1 MNADLIQLVQEWMS
15 SNSEVEGA
23 QELGQ
28 AALDYLNSL

>member
-1 MNADLIQLVQEWMS
+1 MNADLIQSVQEWMA
-15 SNSEVEGA
+15 SNSEVDGA